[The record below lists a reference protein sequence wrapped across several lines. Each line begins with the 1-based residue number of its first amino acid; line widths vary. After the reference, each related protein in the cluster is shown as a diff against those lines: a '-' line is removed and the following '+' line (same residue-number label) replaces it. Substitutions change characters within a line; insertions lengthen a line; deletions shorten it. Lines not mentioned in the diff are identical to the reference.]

1 MGGKEGESLYIGKCI
16 LYIVIDAPAPHDSS
30 TSSVQAASGVFGTS
44 TFSTLGLTRKAKVA
58 EPPTF
63 VARTIDSLSDVT
75 VKKVACGDLFMACVT
90 GKQSSVDA
98 SHVRPT
104 VCWVHH
110 GCYAHGVV

>member
-1 MGGKEGESLYIGKCI
+1 MKEGEPLYIGKCI